1 MKTYDFIF
9 GLGRACACTQTLRK
23 AGLQHLSFPWD
34 WIAVHFDSATAPD
47 LLDRVDIICN
57 DFNDWFNIEDFE
69 YRGPT
74 AGPGKDHYH
83 NIRSGVIFLHDF
95 PKGVPLDES
104 FPSIKEK
111 YERRVSRFLQLIRAA
126 QGPIL
131 VVCMDSPMAS
141 PTPLDDCRKA
151 RERLSAHFPGAKFE
165 FQKITLEPGRKV
177 SDRID
182 ETVEDGLYHIAFD
195 YKDYRP
201 GRKEYDVDQETVA
214 ALLKER
220 FAVRDYR
227 TKDEIRAMRERT
239 RQIKMREAGATSR
252 LEYFFIRM
260 KRHLEKLFG

>member
-9 GLGRACACTQTLRK
+9 GLGRACACSQTLRK
-23 AGLQHLSFPWD
+23 AGLQHLSLPWD
-34 WIAVHFDSATAPD
+34 WIAVDFDHDAPD
-47 LLDRVDIICN
+47 LLDRVDTICN
-57 DFNDWFNIEDFE
+57 DFKDWFNREDFV
-69 YRGPT
+69 YISPN
-74 AGPGKDHYH
+74 AGPGKDQYK
-83 NIRSGVIFLHDF
+83 NSRSGVIFLHDF

-111 YERRVSRFLQLIRAA
+111 YERRISRFVQLIRSA
-126 QGPIL
+126 QRPIL
-131 VVCMDSPMAS
+131 IVCMDSPMAS

-151 RERLSAHFPGAKFE
+151 RERLAAHFPGAKFE

-201 GRKEYDVDQETVA
+201 GRKEYDVDQATVA

-239 RQIKMREAGATSR
+239 RQIKMREAGATNR
-252 LEYFFIRM
+252 LEYFVIRM